1 MHADDVAVWHVL
13 RLFSQVQMCV
23 YVAPYDTEQSCNYDM
38 VLCGIHRMEKEIDMI
53 IAQQKE
59 LEELLVP
66 LEGEVNSRQLRH
78 GQTTDS
84 ERERMYVSLCKE
96 AHT

>member
-1 MHADDVAVWHVL
+1 MHADGVGVCHVL
-13 RLFSQVQMCV
+13 RLFSQLQMCV
-23 YVAPYDTEQSCNYDM
+23 YVALYVTEQFCYRDM

-84 ERERMYVSLCKE
+84 ERERMYVSLCK
-96 AHT
+96 

>member
-1 MHADDVAVWHVL
+1 MNTHMPMNWFV
-13 RLFSQVQMCV
+13 
-23 YVAPYDTEQSCNYDM
+23 SCID
-38 VLCGIHRMEKEIDMI
+38 RMEKEIDMI

-66 LEGEVNSRQLRH
+66 LEGEVNTCQLRH

-84 ERERMYVSLCKE
+84 ERERMYVS
-96 AHT
+96 

>member
-1 MHADDVAVWHVL
+1 MYLYTYVL
-13 RLFSQVQMCV
+13 VFV
-23 YVAPYDTEQSCNYDM
+23 SCLD
-38 VLCGIHRMEKEIDMI
+38 RMEKEIDMI

-66 LEGEVNSRQLRH
+66 LEGEVNTRQLRH

-84 ERERMYVSLCKE
+84 ERDRMYVSLCM
-96 AHT
+96 

>member
-1 MHADDVAVWHVL
+1 MLVPNVCMFLAACKVVL
-13 RLFSQVQMCV
+13 SS
-23 YVAPYDTEQSCNYDM
+23 T
-38 VLCGIHRMEKEIDMI
+38 GRMEKEIDMI

-66 LEGEVNSRQLRH
+66 LEGEVSTRQLRH

-84 ERERMYVSLCKE
+84 ERERMYVC
-96 AHT
+96 